1 MKTTPSE
8 QHNRE
13 RFFSS
18 ASQQLDRLY
27 ELVRHQLAYFESA
40 GDLMPGELTPEDV
53 VDAVLLR
60 AYHEFVKQP
69 AEREVGGWL
78 VDLAKEQ
85 LRREVKR
92 IKSERN
98 RTVHIEEDIPET
110 PPQEEVTTLGE
121 EILEFYQ
128 PDEDLKL
135 EDIFPDVDISTPE
148 QMAAAKEEL
157 LRCVNAALARM
168 PRAWRRALRL
178 RHGEGLTDEE
188 LAEALDKQEPEIER
202 ILEYARQ
209 HLRESLLESGCT
221 FIVKGSE
228 TRSRT
233 RTGANAQERAA
244 KSPTNRPIAKKG

>member
-8 QHNRE
+8 QHDRE

-18 ASQQLDRLY
+18 ASEHLGRLY
-27 ELVRHQLAYFESA
+27 EFVRHQLAYFESA

-53 VDAVLLR
+53 VDEVLLR
-60 AYHEFVKQP
+60 AYHEFVKEP
-69 AEREVGGWL
+69 ARGEVGGWL
-78 VDLAKEQ
+78 IDLAKEQ
-85 LRREVKR
+85 LRWEVKR

-98 RTVHIEEDIPET
+98 RTVHIEEDIPEI

-135 EDIFPDVDISTPE
+135 EDIFPDVDVSTPE
-148 QMAAAKEEL
+148 DFVAAKEEL

-168 PRAWRRALRL
+168 PTAWRRALRL
-178 RHGEGLTDEE
+178 RHGKGLTDKE
-188 LAEALDKQEPEIER
+188 LAEALDKAEPEIER
-202 ILEYARQ
+202 ILDYARQ
-209 HLRESLLESGCT
+209 HLRQSLLEAGCT

-228 TRSRT
+228 NRSRAKT
-233 RTGANAQERAA
+233 EA
-244 KSPTNRPIAKKG
+244 KSR

>member
-148 QMAAAKEEL
+148 RMAAAKEEL

-178 RHGEGLTDEE
+178 RHGEGLTGEE
-188 LAEALDKQEPEIER
+188 LAEALEKAEPEIER

-209 HLRESLLESGCT
+209 HLRQSLLEAGCT

-228 TRSRT
+228 NRSKSPAKA
-233 RTGANAQERAA
+233 GANP
-244 KSPTNRPIAKKG
+244 KGLAKKRVAKG

>member
-27 ELVRHQLAYFESA
+27 EFVRHQLAYFESGGRPDA
-40 GDLMPGELTPEDV
+40 GRAHPGRRCRRS
-53 VDAVLLR
+53 ALR
-60 AYHEFVKQP
+60 AFHEFVKEP

-78 VDLAKEQ
+78 IDLAKEQ

-128 PDEDLKL
+128 PTK
-135 EDIFPDVDISTPE
+135 I
-148 QMAAAKEEL
+148 
-157 LRCVNAALARM
+157 
-168 PRAWRRALRL
+168 
-178 RHGEGLTDEE
+178 
-188 LAEALDKQEPEIER
+188 
-202 ILEYARQ
+202 
-209 HLRESLLESGCT
+209 
-221 FIVKGSE
+221 
-228 TRSRT
+228 
-233 RTGANAQERAA
+233 
-244 KSPTNRPIAKKG
+244 

>member
-1 MKTTPSE
+1 VETARETKGLTTEMTTPSE

-27 ELVRHQLAYFESA
+27 EFVRHQLAYFESV
-40 GDLMPGELTPEDV
+40 GDLMPGELTAEDI
-53 VDAVLLR
+53 VDAAVLR
-60 AYHEFVKQP
+60 AYHEFVKEP
-69 AEREVGGWL
+69 AGREIEGWL
-78 VDLAKEQ
+78 IDLAKEQ
-85 LRREVKR
+85 LRRDVKR
-92 IKSERN
+92 IRSERN

-168 PRAWRRALRL
+168 PREWRRALRL

-188 LAEALDKQEPEIER
+188 LAEALDKAEPEIER
-202 ILEYARQ
+202 ILDYARQ
-209 HLRESLLESGCT
+209 HLRQSLLEAGCT

-228 TRSRT
+228 NRSRAKT
-233 RTGANAQERAA
+233 EA
-244 KSPTNRPIAKKG
+244 KSR

>member
-148 QMAAAKEEL
+148 RMAAAKEEL

-168 PRAWRRALRL
+168 PRAWRRTLRL
-178 RHGEGLTDEE
+178 RHGEGLTGEE
-188 LAEALDKQEPEIER
+188 LAEALEKAEPEIER

-209 HLRESLLESGCT
+209 HLRQSLLEAGCT

-228 TRSRT
+228 NRSASK
-233 RTGANAQERAA
+233 GAANAEKRRAKRIA
-244 KSPTNRPIAKKG
+244 KS